1 MFYKVQEQLID
12 KPDLLGIIQCP
23 IKIPEPLPEAKV
35 IDYYNKFESL
45 ENEEIFVKLA
55 G

>member
-35 IDYYNKFESL
+35 IEYYNTHIDV
-45 ENEEIFVKLA
+45 EIYLH
-55 G
+55 